1 MLPVFLFFFLLT
13 FPAWYTRVRSS
24 EVKELE
30 WRHMGEERASGH
42 GSSRSLDEGKK
53 SSDTHEGGGEKVGPG
68 ARTVTG
74 KRVYM

>member
-13 FPAWYTRVRSS
+13 FPARYTRVRSS

-53 SSDTHEGGGEKVGPG
+53 KQ
-68 ARTVTG
+68 
-74 KRVYM
+74 